1 MIQVVVCDE
10 NIPWELVVSW
20 KCKIRLSREKI
31 SVGQHS
37 TDKGRL

>member
-20 KCKIRLSREKI
+20 KKYLWGNIQLIKVDYE
-31 SVGQHS
+31 
-37 TDKGRL
+37 